1 MRTKFLRTKY
11 LTGSHIQM
19 KYLGLLM
26 LSMIVPLL
34 FVGGCLYYLIFSIM
48 AEQIGIP
55 EYIAHNMFPV
65 ISKVNMILL
74 IGVPPLFLLLMFWG
88 VVLSHRFA
96 GPLQRL
102 ERELHKITHSGDL
115 SHRINLRKGDDVKPL
130 ADAINKLLDSVHK
143 KTKVHG
149 G

>member
-26 LSMIVPLL
+26 LSMVVPLV

-65 ISKVNMILL
+65 ISKVNLILL
-74 IGVPPLFLLLMFWG
+74 IGIPPLFALLMLWG

-96 GPLQRL
+96 GPVERL
-102 ERELHKITHSGDL
+102 EGELKNVTEHEHY
-115 SHRINLRKGDDVKPL
+115 SHRIKVRRNDDMKPIVDSINGLIGKLEERKR
-130 ADAINKLLDSVHK
+130 
-143 KTKVHG
+143 
-149 G
+149 

>member
-1 MRTKFLRTKY
+1 VRTKFLRTKY

-26 LSMIVPLL
+26 LSMVVPLV

-55 EYIAHNMFPV
+55 EYIARNMFPV
-65 ISKVNMILL
+65 INKVNFILL
-74 IGVPPLFLLLMFWG
+74 IGVPPLFALLMLWG

-96 GPLQRL
+96 GPVERL
-102 ERELHKITHSGDL
+102 EGELKKVTDAEHY
-115 SHRINLRKGDDVKPL
+115 SHRIRVRRHDDMKPIV
-130 ADAINKLLDSVHK
+130 DKINELLGKLE
-143 KTKVHG
+143 G
-149 G
+149 RNR

>member
-26 LSMIVPLL
+26 VSMVVPLI
-34 FVGGCLYYLIFSIM
+34 FVGGCLYYLIFNIM

-65 ISKVNMILL
+65 INKVNFILI
-74 IGVPPLFLLLMFWG
+74 IGVPPLFALLMFWG

-96 GPLQRL
+96 GPIERL
-102 ERELHKITHSGDL
+102 EGELKKVTDEEQY
-115 SHRINLRKGDDVKPL
+115 SHRIKVRKNDDMKPIVNS
-130 ADAINKLLDSVHK
+130 INGLLGKLEGRK
-143 KTKVHG
+143 K
-149 G
+149 

>member
-1 MRTKFLRTKY
+1 MRTRFLRTKY

-26 LSMIVPLL
+26 LSMAVPLI

-55 EYIAHNMFPV
+55 EYIARNMFPV
-65 ISKVNMILL
+65 ISKVNFILL
-74 IGVPPLFLLLMFWG
+74 VGLPPLFALLMLWG

-96 GPLQRL
+96 GPVERL
-102 ERELHKITHSGDL
+102 EGELKKVTEHENY
-115 SHRINLRKGDDVKPL
+115 SHRIRVRKNDDMKPIV
-130 ADAINKLLDSVHK
+130 DTINGLFGKLEERK
-143 KTKVHG
+143 K
-149 G
+149 